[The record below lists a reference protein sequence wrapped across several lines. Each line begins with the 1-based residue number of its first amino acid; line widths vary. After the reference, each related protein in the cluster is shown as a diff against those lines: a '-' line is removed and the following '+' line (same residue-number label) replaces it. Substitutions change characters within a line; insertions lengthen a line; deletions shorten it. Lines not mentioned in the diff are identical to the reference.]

1 MLDYLASLR
10 RLLGL
15 APGVIYPAH
24 GPVVP
29 AGADKLRGYLAHR
42 LEREER
48 VVRAL
53 REMGPA
59 TPAQLVP
66 PSYPDVQVELHPLA
80 ERSLLAHLGKLVKE
94 GRARVDERGRYMATG

>member
-1 MLDYLASLR
+1 
-10 RLLGL
+10 
-15 APGVIYPAH
+15 VIYPAH

-29 AGADKLRGYLAHR
+29 AGAEKLRGYLAHR

-53 REMGPA
+53 RELGPA
-59 TPAQLVP
+59 TPEQLVP
-66 PSYPDVQVELHPLA
+66 PSYPDVQPDLFPLA

-94 GRARVDERGRYMATG
+94 GRARVDERGRYSPG